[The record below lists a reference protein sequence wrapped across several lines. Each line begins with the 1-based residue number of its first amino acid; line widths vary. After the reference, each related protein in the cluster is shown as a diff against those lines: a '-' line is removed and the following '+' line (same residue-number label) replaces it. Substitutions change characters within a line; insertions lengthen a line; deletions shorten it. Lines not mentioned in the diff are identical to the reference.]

1 MAAFL
6 RGKGQILWDV
16 TVNTTSVHPVNF
28 LSPGSTDMF
37 DTNNKAV
44 NYLYRDLCQSEFNR
58 VRTEDL
64 AWRIWELLKNAHGG
78 NAQVQARLFAT

>member
-1 MAAFL
+1 
-6 RGKGQILWDV
+6 
-16 TVNTTSVHPVNF
+16 
-28 LSPGSTDMF
+28 MF